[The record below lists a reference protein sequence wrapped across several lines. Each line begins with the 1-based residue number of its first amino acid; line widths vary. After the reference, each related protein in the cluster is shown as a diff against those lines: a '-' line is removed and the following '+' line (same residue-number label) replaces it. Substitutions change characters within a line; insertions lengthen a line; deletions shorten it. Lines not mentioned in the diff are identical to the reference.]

1 MESDRDVALSSPFPL
16 PPLPAH
22 ICVFV
27 VNRLSAPC
35 PFELGVRCDVSWH
48 QERDMTV
55 RLVSSSFSVCLLISG
70 YMVMI

>member
-1 MESDRDVALSSPFPL
+1 MESDRDVVLSSPFPL

-35 PFELGVRCDVSWH
+35 PFESGVRCDVSRH
-48 QERDMTV
+48 QESDMTV
-55 RLVSSSFSVCLLISG
+55 RLVSGSVSVCLLISD